1 MVYFGA
7 IKITKN
13 RLFVH
18 AFSNHTSINNISD
31 NLSIE
36 ELREL
41 IPQLQQLTEK
51 YKHSEAIQ
59 KSLFDISEL
68 ASSVGELSRLYPAIH
83 EIIGRF
89 MNAQNFYVAFYDQ
102 IDELIDFV
110 YFVDQFDEVTL
121 RQIPA
126 SELMEGFTG
135 YILRTGN
142 HLFLTEETREAQLK
156 QINVKQIGSGPV
168 DWIGVPLKR
177 GNQVIGAMVVQ
188 SYDKSIRYNQEDL
201 DILLFVS
208 QHIVNTVDRVKSR
221 EMNEQ
226 TIRERTKQLQSIN
239 EELQEEINERQKVET
254 LQNALFEI
262 SELSASVDG
271 NMADFYASLHE
282 VIARLISAPNC
293 YIATISSDKK
303 RLEFP
308 YYSDEVNTL
317 IASREI
323 GLGLTEFVLR
333 TGSAEL
339 INPSRVKELTAKN
352 EIDAVTAQN
361 MLEQNNSWLG
371 SPLVVDGEI
380 SGVIAIQSYSQ
391 DEHYSLRDL
400 ELLRFVS
407 HHIAVALERKR
418 SSDAIQRYNQQLTE
432 MVKERTEELNKT
444 NQYLQKQIEE
454 RKAIQQ
460 KLVHDAHHDALT
472 DLPNRTMFNAR
483 LSQALANKKRYP
495 QNNFAVVFIDLDR
508 CKQINDTIGHH
519 AGDSFLIEVASRINH
534 CIRGHDLLARLG
546 GDEFVILLDN
556 FESPDDVE
564 IISNRIINSIAAPFV
579 LDGREIFSG
588 ASIGIAYLES
598 GYQTASEI
606 VRDADA
612 AMYQAKSQGRGQY
625 VVFDLTMRK
634 KLLEELEIETEFRK
648 ALKNE
653 AFDVYSHPVF
663 DMSSDN
669 HIYDECRVRW
679 VNPKLGVMDRDSF
692 WQIAEHSGLV
702 VEMDNFM
709 LKAAFAMLS
718 QTLTSYAGKSHY
730 KVAVNLSIHYLTHTE
745 AAVQLIQDIREKQID
760 PKRLIFEFDEN
771 DLNRRAQFS
780 LPAIKHLKRSGIK
793 IVLDNF
799 GSGLASLSYLYSY
812 PFDFVKVDHRF
823 VKTVPR
829 SERNLKLIQSVLAMS
844 EQLKFKLIVSGITDK
859 EQADLLNSVGC
870 QLGQG
875 PYLEPPSQVILPD

>member
-1 MVYFGA
+1 
-7 IKITKN
+7 
-13 RLFVH
+13 VH
-18 AFSNHTSINNISD
+18 AFLSRTEISNIPD

-83 EIIGRF
+83 DIIGRF
-89 MNAQNFYVAFYDQ
+89 MNAQNFYVAFYDALN
-102 IDELIDFV
+102 EVVDFV

-142 HLFLTEETREAQLK
+142 HLFLTEETRDAQLK

-239 EELQEEINERQKVET
+239 EELQEEINERQKVES

-293 YIATISSDKK
+293 YIATISTDTK

-308 YYSDEVNTL
+308 YYSDEINTL

-333 TGSAEL
+333 SGSAEL
-339 INPSRVKELTAKN
+339 INPSRVKELTANN
-352 EIDAVTAQN
+352 EIDAVTAKN

-418 SSDAIQRYNQQLTE
+418 SSDAIQAYNQRLTE
-432 MVKERTEELNKT
+432 KVKERTDELNKA

-508 CKQINDTIGHH
+508 FKQINDTIGHH
-519 AGDSFLIEVASRINH
+519 AGDSFLIEVASRIAH

-556 FESPDDVE
+556 FDTPDDVE
-564 IISNRIINSIAAPFV
+564 VISTRIINSIAAPFL

-598 GYQTASEI
+598 GYQSASEI

-625 VVFDLTMRK
+625 VVFDLTMRN
-634 KLLEELEIETEFRK
+634 KLLEELEIESEFRK

-653 AFDVYSHPVF
+653 AFDVFSHPVF
-663 DMSSDN
+663 DMRDGS
-669 HIYDECRVRW
+669 HLYDECRVCWMHPR
-679 VNPKLGVMDRDSF
+679 LGVMDRDSF

-702 VEMDNFM
+702 VEMDNYM
-709 LKAAFAMLS
+709 LKAACAMLS
-718 QTLTSYAGKSHY
+718 QQLSPYAKNKDY
-730 KVAVNLSIHYLTHTE
+730 KVAVNLSIHYLTQTE
-745 AAVQLIQDIREKQID
+745 AAAQLIQDIKHKQID

-771 DLNRRAQFS
+771 DLNRRSQFS
-780 LPAIKHLKRSGIK
+780 LPAIKHLKRCGIK
-793 IVLDNF
+793 LVLDNF

-823 VKTVPR
+823 VKTIPR
-829 SERNLKLIQSVLAMS
+829 SERNLKLIQSVLAIS
-844 EQLKFKLIVSGITDK
+844 QHLKFKLIASGISDK
-859 EQADLLNSVGC
+859 EQADLLRSVGC
-870 QLGQG
+870 ELGQG
-875 PYLEPPSQVILPD
+875 EYLEAPSAISISS